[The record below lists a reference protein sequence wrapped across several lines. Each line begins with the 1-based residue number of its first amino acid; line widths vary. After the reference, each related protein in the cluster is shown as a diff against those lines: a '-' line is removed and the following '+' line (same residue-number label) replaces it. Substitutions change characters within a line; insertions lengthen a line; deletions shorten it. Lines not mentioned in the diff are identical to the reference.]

1 MEEIKESFN
10 ISEYSVSQTSLEQ
23 IFNIFARED
32 VLRKKLASG
41 EALLDHRHHLLRM
54 HVLHARKLITPEEAV
69 YDLVRMFGGQVCRD

>member
-1 MEEIKESFN
+1 VEHYDCSFTLKLTKDDYSIGYLFGLMEEIKESFN

-41 EALLDHRHHLLRM
+41 EALLDK
-54 HVLHARKLITPEEAV
+54 KL
-69 YDLVRMFGGQVCRD
+69 Q

>member
-41 EALLDHRHHLLRM
+41 EALLDK
-54 HVLHARKLITPEEAV
+54 KL
-69 YDLVRMFGGQVCRD
+69 Q